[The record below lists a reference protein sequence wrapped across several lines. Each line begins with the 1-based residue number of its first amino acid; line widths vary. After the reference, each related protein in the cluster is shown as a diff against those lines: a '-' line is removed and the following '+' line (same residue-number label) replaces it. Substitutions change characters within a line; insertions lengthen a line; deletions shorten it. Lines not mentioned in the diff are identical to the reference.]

1 MATSTGK
8 TISGSRCINTTNVYA
23 IEKWSDYID
32 KHRQYEAELADYYSN
47 ETDPASMGDPP
58 QPPEI
63 QEPLRGLRIMKCD
76 VKEHAELN
84 KSPVES
90 GYRICDNKILTPRR
104 ITITGICDNL
114 RGELETVKDTRSKID
129 LDIPLVGGAINSV
142 ANGIVD
148 TVMGYEFETRQKILT
163 TARKVYENID
173 KMYRQI
179 EKDENDVEPKLYTIS
194 TKGMVYGNMVLVD
207 VEQLTDAEHLLVIPV
222 TLVFEEL
229 LMPGRNSTFPLNEQ
243 DSEMEMGG
251 SLKKGNILEETWQS
265 LTGNETLW

>member
-1 MATSTGK
+1 MATSSGK

-23 IEKWSDYID
+23 IDKWSDYID
-32 KHRQYEAELADYYSN
+32 AKRQYEKELEEYYNSIEMI
-47 ETDPASMGDPP
+47 ETSDPP

-63 QEPLRGLRIMKCD
+63 QKPLRGLRIMKCE

-90 GYRICDNKILTPRR
+90 GYSICDNKILTPRR

-114 RGELETVKDTRSKID
+114 RGELETVKDTRSKIN
-129 LDIPLVGGAINSV
+129 LDVPPVGGAISSV

-163 TARKVYENID
+163 TARKVYESID

-207 VEQLTDAEHLLVIPV
+207 VEQLTDAKHLLVIPV

-229 LMPGRNSTFPLNEQ
+229 LMPGRDSTFPLNEQ